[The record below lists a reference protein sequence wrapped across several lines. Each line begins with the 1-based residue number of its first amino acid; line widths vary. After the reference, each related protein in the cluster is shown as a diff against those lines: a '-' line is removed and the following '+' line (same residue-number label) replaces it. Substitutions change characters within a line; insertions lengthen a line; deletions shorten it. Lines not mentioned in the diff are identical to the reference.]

1 MSKYHSKKMVVDG
14 IVFDS
19 RKEGRRYLELSNL
32 QKAGM
37 VTDLQMQVTFE
48 LIPTQYEWVESGS
61 FYRRGDKKGKPKM
74 ERRVVEKGVK
84 YIADFVYTDWNGN
97 RVVEDIKSVATRKKE
112 SYVIKRKLMLH
123 VHGIRVKEV

>member
-1 MSKYHSKKMVVDG
+1 MVVDG

-37 VTDLQMQVTFE
+37 ITDLQRQVVFE

-61 FYRRGDKKGKPKM
+61 FYRRGDKKGQPKM

-97 RVVEDIKSVATRKKE
+97 IVVEDIKSAATKTKE
-112 SYVIKRKLMLH
+112 YTIKRKLMLH
-123 VHGIRVKEV
+123 IHGIRVKEV

>member
-1 MSKYHSKKMVVDG
+1 MSKYHNQKMVVDG

-37 VTDLQMQVTFE
+37 ITDLQRQVVFE
-48 LIPTQYEWVESGS
+48 LIPTYYEWVDTDEV
-61 FYRRGDKKGKPKM
+61 YKKGPKKGQPKIK
-74 ERRVVEKGVK
+74 RRVVEQGVK

-97 RVVEDIKSVATRKKE
+97 RVVEDIKSAATKTKE
-112 SYVIKRKLMLH
+112 YRIKRKLMLH
-123 VHGIRVKEV
+123 IHGIRVKEV